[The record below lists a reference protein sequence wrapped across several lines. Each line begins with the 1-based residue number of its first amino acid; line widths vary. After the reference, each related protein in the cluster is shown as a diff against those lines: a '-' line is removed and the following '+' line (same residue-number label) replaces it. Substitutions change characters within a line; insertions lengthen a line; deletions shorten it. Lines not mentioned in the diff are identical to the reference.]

1 MNDQQQRT
9 KMVLHWWNKAEKSIE
24 SARREIAAGEY
35 DFAINRLYYALFYS
49 VMAALLE
56 RGLSF
61 KKHSGVRAAFH
72 REFIKKGILNKS
84 QGRLYDRLFVDRQ
97 EGDYTAL
104 VHFDKDYVKK
114 QFKNCNTFLQALR
127 FCIKSL

>member
-72 REFIKKGILNKS
+72 REFIKKGILN
-84 QGRLYDRLFVDRQ
+84 
-97 EGDYTAL
+97 
-104 VHFDKDYVKK
+104 
-114 QFKNCNTFLQALR
+114 
-127 FCIKSL
+127 

>member
-61 KKHSGVRAAFH
+61 KKHSGVRTAFH
-72 REFIKKGILNKS
+72 REFIKK
-84 QGRLYDRLFVDRQ
+84 
-97 EGDYTAL
+97 
-104 VHFDKDYVKK
+104 
-114 QFKNCNTFLQALR
+114 
-127 FCIKSL
+127 